1 MSDISPITGNSYN
14 QPLPSTHRTAP
25 GTEHPHR
32 GPDEVQLSDRARY
45 LARVQREP
53 GVRHELVER
62 VRTEIDAGRYET
74 DERIDIAV
82 KRLGLDILA

>member
-1 MSDISPITGNSYN
+1 M
-14 QPLPSTHRTAP
+14 
-25 GTEHPHR
+25 
-32 GPDEVQLSDRARY
+32 SDRARY